1 MQQGLDAEYQQY
13 KDQIEEFFMNIK
25 DRISVEDLR
34 VYEPILHQIYKKVNV
49 QFVKGLLICI
59 VLIVIIKLSGYV
71 LTIGN
76 NIRLT
81 IVMLIED

>member
-1 MQQGLDAEYQQY
+1 LQQGLDAEYQQY

-49 QFVKGLLICI
+49 QFVKGLLI
-59 VLIVIIKLSGYV
+59 
-71 LTIGN
+71 
-76 NIRLT
+76 RLT